1 MRFEVVGDATELFSA
16 GKDDDKTSVTVVVL
30 LMVDVRVSV
39 VSNVVVSIWLSEV
52 YVFVTELFVT

>member
-1 MRFEVVGDATELFSA
+1 MDEVVGDAMELFSA
-16 GKDDDKTSVTVVVL
+16 GKDDDETSVTVVVL
-30 LMVDVRVSV
+30 LMVEVRVSV